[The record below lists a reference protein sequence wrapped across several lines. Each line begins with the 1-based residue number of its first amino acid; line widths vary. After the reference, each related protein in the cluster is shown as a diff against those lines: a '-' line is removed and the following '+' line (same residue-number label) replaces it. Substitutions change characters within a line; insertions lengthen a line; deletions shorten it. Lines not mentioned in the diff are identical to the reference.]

1 MKRLLACVVLLAAAC
16 DSGKATENKFAV
28 PAVTVSPGMPQFKVV
43 KDDVSTDK
51 EKVNLQVAL
60 LAPAER
66 ENIDALLKDLYRQCM
81 TRIGYEPS
89 TVEIYI
95 YGSEDRAKAAPDAW
109 AASLVKRQSDKGPN
123 IENKVPL
130 TFPKAVNAALKGDT
144 FVGKLAPKVEID
156 EGKHHVTLT
165 IPYVEPGK
173 DEWADHLSYNLA
185 VTTFL
190 DYTQRLYQNVADMDG
205 FTYIGVWKDQPVL
218 RVNLS
223 SKEDYNT
230 LDLYALGERIGG
242 KQGKAFAEA
251 QLTKKSDATIA
262 KEKAQAEKKE
272 YQQAFAKLP
281 KGSVTV
287 APALMK

>member
-1 MKRLLACVVLLAAAC
+1 MKRLLASAVLLVMAC
-16 DSGKATENKFAV
+16 DSSKAPENKFAV
-28 PAVTVSPGMPQFKVV
+28 PPVTASPGMPPFKVV

-60 LAPAER
+60 TAPAER
-66 ENIDALLKDLYRQCM
+66 ENIEALLKDLYRQVM

-89 TVEIYI
+89 TVEIYVFA
-95 YGSEDRAKAAPDAW
+95 SEDRAKAAPDAW
-109 AASLVKRQSDKGPN
+109 SASLIKHQSDKGPN
-123 IENKVPL
+123 IENKVQL
-130 TFPKAVNAALKGDT
+130 TFPKAVAAALQGDT
-144 FVGKLAPKVEID
+144 FVGKLQPKVEID
-156 EGKHHVTLT
+156 EAKHHVTLT

-185 VTTFL
+185 VTTFV
-190 DYTQRLYQNVADMDG
+190 DYAQRLYQNVADMDG
-205 FTYIGVWKDQPVL
+205 LTYIGVWKDAPVL
-218 RVNLS
+218 RITLAN
-223 SKEDYNT
+223 KGDYNT

-272 YQQAFAKLP
+272 YQTALGKLP
-281 KGSVTV
+281 KGQVTV